1 MLACENGGRRE
12 WVPEPCSCS
21 SKVHAGVAD
30 GGGGGCIGGVK
41 KKERAKGRARAT
53 SLREICKERRRDEA
67 VCEQGICQTAIKKVC
82 RRLGIMKW
90 PYKEMRT
97 PPERAQDKGDYKG
110 EAADNSDAARYCA
123 VRYL

>member
-1 MLACENGGRRE
+1 MGPGALFLQEQGACRGCRWRWRWMHRRGQE
-12 WVPEPCSCS
+12 EG
-21 SKVHAGVAD
+21 AG
-30 GGGGGCIGGVK
+30 
-41 KKERAKGRARAT
+41 KGRARST